1 MSNKAPSSDDVSCNQ
16 RLDRLECEMVRED
29 ALEMAAFR
37 RLLHGLSTGEVES
50 DPIAKVD
57 TVLKRINHLETVVLE
72 LQDGS
77 GTKRI
82 ILDDDAIPLLAASC
96 QHMWH
101 QRVMRE
107 RYVP

>member
-1 MSNKAPSSDDVSCNQ
+1 
-16 RLDRLECEMVRED
+16 
-29 ALEMAAFR
+29 MAAFR
-37 RLLHGLSTGEVES
+37 RLLHGLSASNVES

-57 TVLKRINHLETVVLE
+57 TVLTRINHLETVVLE

-82 ILDDDAIPLLAASC
+82 ILDDDAILLLAASC
-96 QHMWH
+96 QQVWH

-107 RYVP
+107 RYAP